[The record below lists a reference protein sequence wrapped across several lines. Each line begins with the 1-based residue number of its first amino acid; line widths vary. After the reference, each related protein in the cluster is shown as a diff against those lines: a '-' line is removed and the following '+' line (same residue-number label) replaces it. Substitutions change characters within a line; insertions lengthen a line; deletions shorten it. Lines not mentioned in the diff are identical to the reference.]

1 MNSAANT
8 LGNPELMRQ
17 IPSKWLRFDTVDLPE
32 RWWLT
37 RHALDKGSD
46 RSLIATDAD
55 DNPVGVIQDFARK
68 AKITGNAPDRRPK
81 SHTLHPAAHPNF
93 QSD

>member
-1 MNSAANT
+1 
-8 LGNPELMRQ
+8 MRQ
-17 IPSKWLRFDTVDLPE
+17 VSSKWLRFDTLDLPE

-37 RHALDKGSD
+37 RHAIDKGSD
-46 RSLIATDAD
+46 RSFVAADAD
-55 DNPVGVIQDFARK
+55 EDPIGVIQDFARQ

-81 SHTLHPAAHPNF
+81 SYALHPAAHPNF